1 MKRFLIILLFFS
13 PPLYATS
20 TPSLIL
26 EGGYKGG
33 YSSGLLNSYW
43 YQQVYLKGGYR
54 WDTFNFAVTGSR
66 YFNYQVFNK
75 AGDAQGLDVNR
86 FNGEGEVFI
95 DDSISF
101 SAGISGWFGQNDFCR
116 LEGLAGLVIERGKW
130 SFTGEVSGGKAVY
143 NFDTI
148 KEITFHGDF
157 YLEAAR
163 NISDSFSIDGSYSFL
178 YTGMDGLEGIHKH
191 LFRGGFGYMKGKN
204 WFLFGG
210 AALSLDS
217 NNYSNIGLD
226 FGGRVYILKYL
237 KLSFSY
243 MFSYGNS
250 IDSSGDAMVP
260 GPGSSTVSEPY
271 TSHRLLFGIALKY
284 R

>member
-1 MKRFLIILLFFS
+1 MLFFFS
-13 PPLYATS
+13 APLYALS
-20 TPSLIL
+20 TPSPIL

-43 YQQVYLKGGYR
+43 YQQVYLKGGCR
-54 WDTFNFAVTGSR
+54 WDTFNFTVAGSR
-66 YFNYQVFNK
+66 YFNYQVFNE

-86 FNGEGEVFI
+86 INGEGEVFLN
-95 DDSISF
+95 DSISF
-101 SAGISGWFGQNDFCR
+101 SAGISGWFGQNNFRR

-143 NFDTI
+143 DFDTI
-148 KEITFHGDF
+148 KESTFHGDF

-163 NISDSFSIDGSYSFL
+163 NLSDSLSIDGSYAFL
-178 YTGMDGLEGIHKH
+178 YTEMDGLEGIHKH
-191 LFRGGFGYMKGKN
+191 LFRGGFSYMRGKN
-204 WFLFGG
+204 FFVFGG
-210 AALSLDS
+210 AALSFDS

-226 FGGRVYILKYL
+226 FGGRAYILKYV
-237 KLSFSY
+237 KLSLSY
-243 MFSYGNS
+243 MLSYGNS

-260 GPGSSTVSEPY
+260 GPGNSTVIEPY
-271 TSHRLLFGIALKY
+271 ISHRLLFGIALKY